1 MSPSAEGPVA
11 GVVLAAGDARR
22 FGGPKLT
29 MPFGSSTVLGCVVAA
44 LTGASVSPIIV
55 VAGGNR
61 PEIEAALSGSQ
72 ARTIT
77 NPDPTR
83 GMLSSV
89 QVGVAALP
97 QATLAPQDVARFLIA
112 LADQPRIT
120 ADGVRQLLDAHRG
133 SGKGIALPTHKGK
146 RGHPV
151 VFTARYRDEVLA
163 LDTDAALRDVIHR
176 HLDDIAE
183 IEFTSDAFVRDI
195 DTQEQY
201 EDERC
206 KANAER

>member
-1 MSPSAEGPVA
+1 
-11 GVVLAAGDARR
+11 VVLAAGEASR

-29 MPFGSSTVLGCVVAA
+29 MPFGTSTVIGCVVAA
-44 LTGASVSPIIV
+44 LAGAGVEPIIV
-55 VAGGNR
+55 VAGANR
-61 PEIEAALSGSQ
+61 PEIEAALSDSQ
-72 ARTIT
+72 ARIVV
-77 NPDPTR
+77 NPDPSR

-120 ADGVRQLLDAHRG
+120 AEGVRQLLDAHRA
-133 SGKGIALPTHKGK
+133 SGKGIALPTCGGK

-151 VFTARYRDEVLA
+151 VFTARYRDEILA
-163 LDTDAALRDVIHR
+163 LDTDAALRDVIQR

-183 IEFTSDAFVRDI
+183 IELTSDAFVRDI

-201 EDERC
+201 QDERR
-206 KANAER
+206 KADTEP

>member
-1 MSPSAEGPVA
+1 MSPGAEGPVA

-61 PEIEAALSGSQ
+61 PEIEAALSGSP
-72 ARTIT
+72 ARIVA

-89 QVGVAALP
+89 QAGVAAL
-97 QATLAPQDVARFLIA
+97 AQDVGRFVIA

-201 EDERC
+201 EDERRQ
-206 KANAER
+206 ADPR

>member
-1 MSPSAEGPVA
+1 VSPGAEGPVA
-11 GVVLAAGDARR
+11 GVVLAAGEASR

-29 MPFGSSTVLGCVVAA
+29 MPFGASTVIGCVVAA
-44 LTGASVSPIIV
+44 LAGAGVEPIIV
-55 VAGGNR
+55 VAGANR
-61 PEIEAALSGSQ
+61 PEIEAALSGSP
-72 ARTIT
+72 ARIVA
-77 NPDPTR
+77 NLVPSR

-89 QVGVAALP
+89 QVGLAAL
-97 QATLAPQDVARFLIA
+97 AQDVGWFIIA

-120 ADGVRQLLDAHRG
+120 AEGVRRLLDAHRG
-133 SGKGIALPTHKGK
+133 SGKGIALPTHEGK

-151 VFTARYRDEVLA
+151 VFTARYRDEVFA
-163 LDTDAALRDVIHR
+163 LHTDAALRDVIHR